1 MTYSFLQM
9 DEMNARTILGWRYDP
24 PYTLYNVAPEDVD
37 AALPGLLDPNWAY
50 FSMHDERGELVGF
63 CCFGEDA
70 RVPGGDY
77 GTPALDIGWGM
88 RPDLTGQSHGAA
100 FLEAI
105 LDFARRTYTA
115 EFVRTTVAA
124 FNARSRRLCEN
135 LLFRHVQN
143 FVHSG
148 TGTEF
153 VILVRS
159 ARVS

>member
-1 MTYSFLQM
+1 MTYSFQPM
-9 DEMNARTILGWRYDP
+9 DEAHARAILDWRYGP
-24 PYTLYNVAPEDVD
+24 PYTLYNVAPEDVN
-37 AALPGLLDPNWAY
+37 AALPGLLDPGWAY
-50 FSMHDERGELVGF
+50 FSMHDEQGDLVGF

-88 RPDLTGQSHGAA
+88 RPDLTGRGRGAA

-115 EFVRTTVAA
+115 GLYRTTVAA

-135 LLFRHVQN
+135 QGFRPVQD
-143 FVHSG
+143 FVHSV
-148 TGTEF
+148 TGDEF
-153 VILVRS
+153 VILTRP
-159 ARVS
+159 A